1 LATIPA
7 PVLSAE
13 SALRR
18 ETFFKVVFDNVK
30 TTESYICI
38 ARRIA
43 RKGAFEERFFLWP
56 SELDYASHYVTESVM
71 THDVWFC
78 PMTFDKPERKK
89 ECVDFCSAVWSDL
102 DTCPP
107 DKLLVPPSVLLESSA
122 GRYQAL
128 WILPEPIAAVD
139 AETASKRV
147 AYFHASDGADKSGW
161 DLTQLLRVPETLNF
175 KYNPP
180 SGIHILGAGDNVSFD
195 SFAIYPVV
203 REDEDAIWPF
213 PDEIK
218 ESAALLDKYKND
230 LDTGVWKLIQLEPEI
245 DWSKSLWNLEMLLCE
260 SDLSRE
266 DIFSIVRDAKCNK
279 YRRDGRSDQML
290 WKEVC
295 KAWAKVKER
304 NELIPDTSVFRN
316 PDLLS
321 DADLAAVGND
331 RTFIED
337 YIDWAKGVG
346 DAAEA
351 YHQAG
356 AFVSLSG
363 LLAGGVQLPT
373 SYGMLIPNLWFLLLA
388 DTTLTRKSTALDL
401 AVDLLIEIEPDVI
414 MATDGS
420 IEGLFSALS
429 MRPGQP
435 SIFLRD
441 EFSGLVEMMTKRDYY
456 AGMAETLTKM
466 YDGKFQKRQ
475 LRREVIEVR
484 DPVLILFAGGIKTKI
499 LQLLSYEHVTSGF
512 LPRFIFITAKS
523 NLSKLKPLGP
533 PSQKTSYGRDEI
545 SKKLRRLKRHYQGLT
560 EIKAGKVSIPVKKVA
575 QAELTPSAW
584 SLYNEMEL
592 RLLESG
598 VKSIV
603 QDMLTPTMD
612 RLAKSGLKAAIL
624 IAASR
629 MQERVIVD
637 ERDIM
642 HAFAYV
648 ANWRE
653 FAIEVMSNIGTS
665 RQERDIQLIYEA
677 IRRNPG
683 VQRSTLMRNYHLT
696 KRDADI
702 TFDTLEQR
710 GLIHR
715 VRAGATERLT
725 AVI

>member
-1 LATIPA
+1 M
-7 PVLSAE
+7 
-13 SALRR
+13 
-18 ETFFKVVFDNVK
+18 KVVFDNVK
-30 TTESYICI
+30 TTNSYICI
-38 ARRIA
+38 AKRVS
-43 RKGAFEERFFLWP
+43 RKGAFEERFFKWP
-56 SELDYASHYVTESVM
+56 EGLSDASLYITESVM
-71 THDVWFC
+71 THDIWFC
-78 PMTFDKPERKK
+78 PMTFDRPERKK
-89 ECVDFCSAVWSDL
+89 ECVDVCPTIWSDL

-107 DKLLVPPSVLLESSA
+107 DKLLVQPSILIESSP
-122 GRYQAL
+122 GRYQAI
-128 WILPEPIAAVD
+128 WILTEPADAID
-139 AETASKRV
+139 AEATSKRV
-147 AYFHASDGADKSGW
+147 AYFHAADGADKSGW
-161 DLTQLLRVPETLNF
+161 DLTQLLRIPETLNY
-175 KYNPP
+175 KYTPP
-180 SGIHILGAGDNVSFD
+180 AGIHISSAGDNVTIDAFS
-195 SFAIYPVV
+195 IYPVV
-203 REDEDAIWPF
+203 KEDEDAIWPF
-213 PDEIK
+213 PDEI
-218 ESAALLDKYKND
+218 EEAAALLDKYKND
-230 LDTGVWKLIQLEPEI
+230 LDTRVWRLVQLEPET
-245 DWSKSLWNLEMLLCE
+245 DWSKALWNLEMLLCE
-260 SDLSRE
+260 SDLPRE

-279 YRRDGRSDQML
+279 YRRDGRSDRML

-295 KAWAKVKER
+295 KAWTKVKER
-304 NELIPDTSVFRN
+304 NELIPDSSVFRN

-321 DADLAAVGND
+321 DEDIRAVGLD
-331 RTFIED
+331 RTFVED
-337 YIDWAKGVG
+337 YIDWAKSVG

-363 LLAGGVQLPT
+363 ILAGAVQLPT

-401 AVDLLIEIEPDVI
+401 AVDLLIEVDPNVI

-429 MRPGQP
+429 MRTGQP

-533 PSQKTSYGRDEI
+533 PSQKIMHGRDEI
-545 SKKLRRLKRHYQGLT
+545 HRRLQQLKKHYQGQT
-560 EIKAGKVSIPVKKVA
+560 EVKAGKITVPVKKVE

-584 SLYNEMEL
+584 ALYNEMEL
-592 RLLESG
+592 RMLESG
-598 VKSIV
+598 VKSLA

-612 RLAKSGLKAAIL
+612 RLSKSGLKASVL

-629 MQERVIVD
+629 LNERVIVE
-637 ERDIM
+637 ERDVM
-642 HAFAYV
+642 HAFSYV
-648 ANWRE
+648 THWRE
-653 FAIEVMSNIGTS
+653 YAIEVMANIGTT
-665 RQERDIQLIYEA
+665 RQERDIQVIYEA
-677 IRRNPG
+677 IKRNPG

-696 KRDADI
+696 KRDADL

-715 VRAGATERLT
+715 ARAGATERLT